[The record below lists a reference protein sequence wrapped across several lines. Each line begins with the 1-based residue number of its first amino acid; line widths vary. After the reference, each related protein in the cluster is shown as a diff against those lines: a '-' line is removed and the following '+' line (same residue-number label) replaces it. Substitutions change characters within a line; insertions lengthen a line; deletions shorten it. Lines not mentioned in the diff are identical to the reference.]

1 MIIRNRTTKTL
12 EASPLNNRGCAV
24 PPDRDKRGTSTL
36 KGSPIM
42 LFGHSFR
49 VLASI
54 ALNIRGCSLRSYPR
68 LLSEDRVAVS
78 LVVRLRII
86 IAGCQTLLQTKGML
100 IHPHGHVPSSTWA
113 CAFIHMGMCLHPH
126 GHVTSSPWRCSF
138 IPKGMYLSHE
148 RGMIVPRTWDD

>member
-1 MIIRNRTTKTL
+1 MLARPPAHLFVPFCFAHQSLCPHNSFFTKQKWTKNQSEIIPTFLMIIRNRTTKTL
-12 EASPLNNRGCAV
+12 EASSLNNRGCAV

-54 ALNIRGCSLRSYPR
+54 VLNIRGCSLRSYPR

-78 LVVRLRII
+78 LVVWLRII
-86 IAGCQTLLQTKGML
+86 KLFFT
-100 IHPHGHVPSSTWA
+100 
-113 CAFIHMGMCLHPH
+113 
-126 GHVTSSPWRCSF
+126 VTIREWSF
-138 IPKGMYLSHE
+138 RLVGLAA
-148 RGMIVPRTWDD
+148 